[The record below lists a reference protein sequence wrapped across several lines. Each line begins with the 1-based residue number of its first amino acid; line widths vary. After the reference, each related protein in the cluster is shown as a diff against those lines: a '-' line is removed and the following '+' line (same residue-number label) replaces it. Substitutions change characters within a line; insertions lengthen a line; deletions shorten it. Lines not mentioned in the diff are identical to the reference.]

1 MCVLSV
7 RRTRPFARNVR
18 TKNLTITL
26 NITISIRESR
36 CPITSML
43 LQYTNLSLQIKTK
56 FSLTSVAQESTFRIL
71 GQGWM
76 RCTRRAS
83 AHWMM
88 ETLKKMMKLSIT
100 FIHAMH
106 VKLTLMRCVL
116 CAWTAATFNSALTA
130 ITFRVRT
137 CPNSM
142 LTRIVP
148 SEGNMGATMSS
159 LEYSTI
165 KQLIWDKN

>member
-71 GQGWM
+71 GQG
-76 RCTRRAS
+76 
-83 AHWMM
+83 
-88 ETLKKMMKLSIT
+88 
-100 FIHAMH
+100 
-106 VKLTLMRCVL
+106 
-116 CAWTAATFNSALTA
+116 
-130 ITFRVRT
+130 
-137 CPNSM
+137 
-142 LTRIVP
+142 
-148 SEGNMGATMSS
+148 
-159 LEYSTI
+159 
-165 KQLIWDKN
+165 